1 MSNIEDLKK
10 KQKELE
16 HNKKQLEKRIEKITQ
31 KIDDLKNRRYYLN
44 MFGEVGEV
52 CRNIIDEKLFIL
64 LKKYGNTFET
74 FKEAEK
80 ESEKRHLMCE
90 IEEFRN
96 ERNGNWEP
104 DWLNNF
110 ENKYYLTIVNGQKMS
125 VSSSHYLNIF
135 PEFGYFKESSDA
147 HRAIEIFGDKIMEL
161 YLK

>member
-1 MSNIEDLKK
+1 MIFL
-10 KQKELE
+10 
-16 HNKKQLEKRIEKITQ
+16 
-31 KIDDLKNRRYYLN
+31 
-44 MFGEVGEV
+44 
-52 CRNIIDEKLFIL
+52 
-64 LKKYGNTFET
+64 GNYFET
-74 FKEAEK
+74 IEEAEK
-80 ESEKRHLMCE
+80 EIKKRELQKE

-96 ERNGNWEP
+96 ERNGNWQP

-125 VSSSHYLNIF
+125 VSSSYYLNIF